1 MLFWSVLAAAVAALS
16 LGPSFAHLLESGPR
30 LHVWS
35 PELWREATVFNQ
47 QFKFFLVV
55 GAPLDIAAIIVP
67 AVFTFMLR
75 GDSPAFGFALGAT
88 ALFTLALI
96 AWFLVVSPANAVLA
110 TGTPGPIP
118 GDFDAVRWRWEAGH
132 IAVAGLKLL
141 GFISLACAVA
151 TMHRVV

>member
-1 MLFWSVLAAAVAALS
+1 MLFWSVLAAVVAALS

-88 ALFTLALI
+88 VLFALALI
-96 AWFLVVSPANAVLA
+96 AWFLIVSPANAVLA
-110 TGTPGPIP
+110 TWTPGPIP
-118 GDFDAVRWRWEAGH
+118 GDFDAVRWRWEVGH
-132 IAVAGLKLL
+132 ITVAGLKFL
-141 GFISLACAVA
+141 GFISLACSLV
-151 TMHRVV
+151 TMHRPA